1 MVTSFIAK
9 NCKISLNNAGAKLY
23 EKVSYPVH
31 HGIFT
36 EIESDNFIFHFN
48 LNAELIRAK
57 GKGPNWSH
65 PHEWLKRTC
74 GNDWIYY
81 STGGYTGVFESTGE
95 YYLPNLQYP
104 TNNLIGGNPFE
115 HKEVKQ
121 IVDNWYPMLKELSHN
136 TGPLPDDFS
145 SFLTA
150 ALYNTPS
157 RLETLA
163 EKLFSVIDG
172 RVSVLPPDSRHI
184 NYNIIPLTI
193 SKGCLYKCRFCKVK
207 NKIPFREKSRKEIAL
222 QLDQLKNLFDRKL
235 LNYNAVFLGEH
246 DALQV
251 SPELLCYSIEKSYSI
266 FEFCNSYIEHNHT
279 LMFGS
284 VGSILQAPDQLFTN
298 LEKLP
303 GKKYI
308 NVGLESADQ
317 ETLDYLGKP
326 IRSFEV
332 QEAFK
337 KIQEIN
343 NKYNNIE
350 ITVNFVMDE
359 DLPQNHYSSMLQ
371 LIRHSQSKTKPK
383 GTVYLSPLKFDGPS
397 RKHIFEFNRFKVLS
411 RYPTFLYIIQRL

>member
-1 MVTSFIAK
+1 MATSFIAK
-9 NCKISLNNAGAKLY
+9 NCKITLNKAGSRLY

-57 GKGPNWSH
+57 GKGTSWAH

-81 STGGYTGVFESTGE
+81 STGGYTGVFEATGE

-104 TNNLIGGNPFE
+104 TNNLMGGHPFE
-115 HKEVKQ
+115 QREVKQ

-136 TGPLPDDFS
+136 TGLLPNNYFS
-145 SFLTA
+145 FFSA
-150 ALYNTPS
+150 ALNNTPG
-157 RLETLA
+157 RLAILA
-163 EKLFSVIDG
+163 ENFFSVIEG
-172 RVSVLPPDSRHI
+172 RVSVLPPDSRHTD
-184 NYNIIPLTI
+184 YNIIPLTI

-207 NKIPFREKSRKEIAL
+207 NKIPFRAKSRKEIDVQIAR
-222 QLDQLKNLFDRKL
+222 LKNLFDQDL

-251 SPELLCYSIEKSYSI
+251 SPDLLCYSIEKSYKI
-266 FEFCNSYIEHNHT
+266 FGFNDSYINHNQVF
-279 LMFGS
+279 MFGS
-284 VGSILQAPDQLFTN
+284 VTSILQAPDQLFAN

-303 GKKYI
+303 GTKYI

-326 IRSFEV
+326 ISSFEV

-337 KIQEIN
+337 KIQVIN

-350 ITVNFVMDE
+350 ITVNFIMDE
-359 DLPQNHYSSMLQ
+359 NLPQNHYSSMLQ
-371 LIRHSQSKTKPK
+371 LIQHSQSKTKPK
-383 GTVYLSPLKFDGPS
+383 GTVYLSPLKFDAPA
-397 RKHIFEFNRFKVLS
+397 RKHLFEFNRFKVLS